1 MIRLFT
7 KRSADPHKDLV
18 AMLGGYELP
27 SFRTTVVSTLRLL
40 RDDNASSEQIAGQI
54 ELDPGLQMRVLRTV
68 NAAAFGL
75 STKVSSVPH
84 AINLLGRSRLEP
96 LVLTVA
102 VKDALPSGQIPGFD
116 AGCFWHHSAVR
127 AMAARGFARRL
138 HPRTQEEAF
147 AAGLLLDLAVP
158 VLASAKGAEYVETY
172 RSATD
177 DPSASLV
184 ALERSSLGYDHTV
197 AGQLIAE
204 GWELPDYL
212 CQAIGSHH
220 DDDAEEVEAG
230 IRLAALLRDQ
240 DGPGDVDPIVT
251 VASERYGVSAED
263 AVTVMEAAFEEAGHF
278 SGLMA

>member
-1 MIRLFT
+1 VIRLFT

-197 AGQLIAE
+197 AGQL
-204 GWELPDYL
+204 
-212 CQAIGSHH
+212 
-220 DDDAEEVEAG
+220 EVEAG

-251 VASERYGVSAED
+251 AASERYDVSPED
-263 AVTVMEAAFEEAGHF
+263 AVTIMQAAFEEAGHF